1 MQNEKYIHFLFWTRW
16 ENFYLYQI
24 STITYS
30 LRGTLIFLHLSTC
43 PIFRQTIKDQ
53 FSCCLRRNGRRSGNY
68 DKFGDL
74 MDLYENSSRSFLYS
88 SLNMEIVC
96 SILKGINVVLREIN
110 ENNTKQ
116 TVLAKSDFKD
126 VKVA

>member
-1 MQNEKYIHFLFWTRW
+1 
-16 ENFYLYQI
+16 
-24 STITYS
+24 
-30 LRGTLIFLHLSTC
+30 
-43 PIFRQTIKDQ
+43 
-53 FSCCLRRNGRRSGNY
+53 
-68 DKFGDL
+68 